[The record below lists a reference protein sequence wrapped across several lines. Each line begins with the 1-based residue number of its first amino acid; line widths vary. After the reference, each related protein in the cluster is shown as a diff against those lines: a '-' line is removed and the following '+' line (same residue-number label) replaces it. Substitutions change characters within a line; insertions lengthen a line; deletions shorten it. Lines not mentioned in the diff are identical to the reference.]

1 MCDFLFVV
9 QVFSSKLLS
18 LYSRPRQ
25 RVKHKAHADALLT
38 PRHLMCETKKRT
50 PSWKPDSPRC
60 GMPQVGLNGN
70 GNTALRL
77 RAAGG
82 RILPGRK
89 PASSSRLRA
98 ASGSVGGRCGRV
110 VNLLR
115 SKFEKEMPPLLAGKD
130 APSIQEAL
138 AQAIDEVLKDLHDGK
153 DDSLTP

>member
-1 MCDFLFVV
+1 
-9 QVFSSKLLS
+9 
-18 LYSRPRQ
+18 
-25 RVKHKAHADALLT
+25 
-38 PRHLMCETKKRT
+38 
-50 PSWKPDSPRC
+50 
-60 GMPQVGLNGN
+60 MPPVGLNCN
-70 GNTALRL
+70 GNTAWRP

-89 PASSSRLRA
+89 PPPRQDGGRPLEAWA
-98 ASGSVGGRCGRV
+98 GRCGRV

-115 SKFEKEMPPLLAGKD
+115 SPFEKEMSPLLAGKD